1 MSQMST
7 IAVINQSADSCLDNN
22 SLFFTACCLIK
33 KVLLPQNLARTLS
46 QIQISFFSVWT
57 LRNGV
62 DISGV
67 ILGLPLYKCDQYIAF
82 KFLNLS

>member
-7 IAVINQSADSCLDNN
+7 SAIINQSAASCLDNS
-22 SLFFTACCLIK
+22 SLFFAYCLIK
-33 KVLLPQNLARTLS
+33 KVLLPENLARASSL
-46 QIQISFFSVWT
+46 IQISFTSVWT

-67 ILGLPLYKCDQYIAF
+67 ILGLPLYKCDQCIAVYF
-82 KFLNLS
+82 